1 MYPGL
6 SVSAVALG
14 LINYGFFH
22 KFEPRSANVPFVL
35 LAVQPIAL
43 LLLTGGSFSLSR
55 LLCSYVVFFGS
66 LTIAVLAYR
75 LSPVHP
81 LAQYPGPAIG
91 RATKL
96 WGLYVGW
103 RGRRYIYHKALHDN
117 YGQYV
122 RIGPNE
128 ISTIDAVAISQILSS
143 DGLDKGRWYEG
154 GRHGSTPPSIVSL
167 VGEAHTTKRRVWNR
181 AMTSSSIRDYEPLI
195 VKRVSQLLKRLD
207 DQQGTVDL
215 VYWFDLFALDLVG
228 DLAFGG
234 GFEMMRDGKD
244 VAGVGER
251 IRAFMMAATLSG
263 QIPWI
268 VGTLHLFP
276 QVGRVIQEFNDFGQ
290 GLAVKRM
297 KNGTPQG
304 TKDLWYHLA
313 DEACCEK
320 EKPTLEISAADGI
333 VAVIAGSDTTA
344 SALSSFVWFMLSYP
358 ELYQRLQQEL
368 DSVFVEGDNPL
379 EVDKH
384 DELRFLS
391 SCINETLRLHPP
403 VPSNGTRQVHLGQSG
418 RIVAGRFIPEG
429 TSIYT
434 PAYSLHRSPA
444 YFSHPD
450 QFIPD
455 RWLPGST
462 LEKHDKSAF
471 IPFSLG
477 PANCVGQKFAKREML
492 MVLSALFKSFDLRF
506 ADGFDSEAWPTHTH
520 DYFVTTRGPMHLH
533 LTRRHSYI

>member
-1 MYPGL
+1 MYSGL
-6 SVSAVALG
+6 FVFAAALG
-14 LINYGFFH
+14 LINYGCFH
-22 KFEPRSANVPFVL
+22 KFEPRSANVPLIL
-35 LAVQPIAL
+35 LAIQPIAL
-43 LLLTGGSFSLSR
+43 LPLVGGPFSFAHLLW
-55 LLCSYVVFFGS
+55 SYVAFLGS

-75 LSPVHP
+75 LSPLHP

-91 RATKL
+91 KATKL
-96 WGLYVGW
+96 WGLYVAW
-103 RGRRYIYHKALHDN
+103 RGHRYIYHKALHDK
-117 YGQYV
+117 YGPYV
-122 RIGPNE
+122 RTGPNE
-128 ISTIDAVAISQILSS
+128 ISTIDTVAVSQILNSG
-143 DGLDKGRWYEG
+143 GLDKGRWYEG
-154 GRHGSTPPSIVSL
+154 GEHGSTPPSIISL

-195 VKRVSQLLKRLD
+195 VKRVGQLLERLD
-207 DQQGTVDL
+207 DQNGAVDL

-234 GFEMMRDGKD
+234 GFEMLREGKD
-244 VAGVGER
+244 VFGVGER
-251 IRAFMMAATLSG
+251 IRAFMMASTLSG

-268 VGTLHLFP
+268 IRTLHLFP
-276 QVGRVIQEFNDFGQ
+276 QVGHVIQEFNDFGQ

-297 KNGTPQG
+297 KNGAPKG

-313 DEACCEK
+313 DEACREK

-344 SALSSFVWFMLSYP
+344 SALSSFVWFVLSNP
-358 ELYQRLQQEL
+358 EHYTRLQQEL
-368 DSVFVEGDNPL
+368 DNVFVEGDDPL
-379 EVDKH
+379 DVDKH
-384 DELRFLS
+384 DELHFLS
-391 SCINETLRLHPP
+391 ACINETLRLHPP
-403 VPSNGTRQVHLGQSG
+403 VPSSGIRQVHLGQSG

-429 TSIYT
+429 TSVYT
-434 PAYSLHRSPA
+434 PAYSLHHNPE

-477 PANCVGQKFAKREML
+477 PANCVGQKFARREML
-492 MVLSALFKSFDLRF
+492 MLLSVLFKSFDLRF
-506 ADGFDSEAWPTHTH
+506 ADGFDSEGWPRHIH
-520 DYFVTTRGPMHLH
+520 DYFVTTRGPMHLR